1 MAYEFFVVM
10 QKRSDGKIY
19 ADLHK
24 TDERMYL
31 VEDEADAAL
40 VAMGE
45 LAKHFHKVKM
55 VGVLADEWHNVEVSG
70 AGTASAG
77 LPG

>member
-10 QKRSDGKIY
+10 QKRSDGKVY

-31 VEDEADAAL
+31 IEEEADAAL
-40 VAMGE
+40 SAMGDI
-45 LAKHFHKVKM
+45 AKHFHKIKM
-55 VGVLADEWHNVEVSG
+55 VDVLADVWHNAKVSEG
-70 AGTASAG
+70 ENER
-77 LPG
+77 